1 MEKNLAFL
9 CVNNKR
15 KKTCQLLKTTENE
28 NKTDFNFNNYPLR
41 IRS

>member
-15 KKTCQLLKTTENE
+15 KEPCQLLKTTKNE